1 MSNSERVWRMPLVAR
16 LARGNGSRG
25 AVLPGDERPGAYTPL
40 LRVGGFMLVG
50 AVWEGAARAL
60 ATPVFPPLSQVAGAL
75 WALLFSGQAWQH
87 TATSLQ
93 HIGVGFGLAALVGC
107 LLGLLMT
114 QYSVVDAV
122 VMPLVDSV
130 RPVAALTIFPLLI
143 VLLGL
148 GLWSK
153 AFVIFWTAWP
163 AILLSTVQSI
173 RQVDRAVRE
182 AAYLDG
188 AGRWNLLAAVVLP
201 LASPGIVMGLRIGMG
216 GGWISLVA
224 AEMLGSSAGL
234 GYLVLTSS
242 QMFQFPTMY
251 AAIVVIALV
260 GLAMNSVLAAI
271 QHVLEVR
278 VCAVW

>member
-1 MSNSERVWRMPLVAR
+1 MHRRMWRVPLIRRSV
-16 LARGNGSRG
+16 RGRDMWG
-25 AVLPGDERPGAYTPL
+25 AVEPGDRSIREYEPL
-40 LRVGGFMLVG
+40 LRVGGFVLVG
-50 AVWEGAARAL
+50 VGWEAMARVL
-60 ATPVFPPLSQVAGAL
+60 MSPVFPPLSRVAEAL
-75 WALLFSGQAWQH
+75 WGLLVSGEAWRH
-87 TATSLQ
+87 TTVSLQ
-93 HIGVGFGLAALVGC
+93 HIGVGFGLAALMGGV
-107 LLGLLMT
+107 LGILMT
-114 QYSVVDAV
+114 QYIVVGVV

-130 RPVAALTIFPLLI
+130 RPIAALTIFPLLI
-143 VLLGL
+143 LVLGL

-173 RQVDRAVRE
+173 RQVDPAVRE

-188 AGRWNLLAAVVLP
+188 AGRWSLLAAVVLP
-201 LASPGIVMGLRIGMG
+201 LASPGLVMGLRIGMG

-242 QMFQFPTMY
+242 QMFRFPTMY
-251 AAIVVIALV
+251 AAIVMIALV
-260 GLAMNSVLAAI
+260 GLAMNSVLAVI

-278 VCAVW
+278 VCALS